1 MTSKPITIGQWQ
13 TGMTR
18 MLPEGRVSSTEWTRA
33 RASLRTTAG
42 LEASQRAEL
51 VWHRGS
57 VVNRMTELER
67 IEALEKDMLAPKDVA
82 KCLGCTPYLINV
94 ATRDGKNPFPF
105 PVIRLNS
112 RVRIPKI
119 PFVKA
124 MRGEL
129 PTMERSVKDE

>member
-1 MTSKPITIGQWQ
+1 
-13 TGMTR
+13 
-18 MLPEGRVSSTEWTRA
+18 
-33 RASLRTTAG
+33 
-42 LEASQRAEL
+42 
-51 VWHRGS
+51 
-57 VVNRMTELER
+57 MTELDR
-67 IEALEKDMLAPKDVA
+67 IEALEKDMLAPADVA

-105 PVIRLNS
+105 PVIRINS

-129 PTMERSVKDE
+129 PIITERRSTNEEDKSKEGYGKACHGEHDSCPI